1 MVYKIGGSTP
11 TTVKIGG
18 STGIKSATPVT
29 AQKTSTIT
37 PSKPVVSAPKVS
49 VPAAPVVKTS
59 SILSPSLNK
68 TVSEIISTTKKANAV
83 SIPNITVATTPILSP
98 STNKAVADIINVSN
112 QNATVVPKNITVA
125 TVPVLSPSIKV
136 EVDKSIAKSNA
147 SKSLNNIPSPEL
159 SQKLVVQAV
168 PSASDIVSSITSGKS
183 VSETLG
189 KSVEAETVDKASLKD
204 RVTSSSSSNTKPVKS
219 SSQDEN
225 DDDKKTSTTSS
236 SSKSSLPGG
245 VSQSTYDQLT
255 KEGKVYDTKTGTW
268 SVPKKSSVASET
280 SKSTSKSIMSTID
293 PYGLL
298 SSLTQEQIAKNA
310 VTVIKS
316 TFKIENPLNYSYVY
330 GIGYVNPVYNAAK
343 SANLKDKSGNNIRVE
358 PTAIY
363 SAVINGEK
371 ATGITGEELYNS
383 FSGKVDSAS
392 SVKKEEYY
400 VSPGITENLS
410 ETWAAGI
417 AVSNKDRLLNKGWLA
432 ITGIDVAG
440 TSGKPRIID
449 VDPSN
454 PFGAIAVI
462 SRKASNW
469 NIPMDAL
476 TYGTLEARGEGQ
488 AFIDKTASAL
498 LSGKL
503 PSEVVTSD
511 NNLNRGEKLS
521 FLIKYGDAA
530 TIKKI
535 AAANPKA
542 IAEMSQDI
550 GLKWQLESVL
560 GAQTVASV
568 NTKYGSD
575 ASVTKSSTSY
585 KTDMVASAVNEYL
598 IVGSEGM
605 PVAASIFLAVPET
618 TVKGVSNLSGIVAG
632 KSVVGKAAIKEISSG
647 GATLYKVIDDSGKE
661 VGEFKKGET
670 VNGIKVTDAAS
681 AYKASNKV
689 TNEVIELPWT
699 ISTKKVDTIAAKTPA
714 KVESSAAKVSD
725 DLVLPNTDTLS
736 GDVPGVGIK
745 ATKKTGVINKVDE
758 LNARPISD
766 GVYKVSDSSGTEV
779 QALGKTGQEA
789 IANVKAG
796 KYTALDT
803 TAAKVPETVGKSTTE
818 VVKDDIPADYTHQPT
833 GVGADSGSGG
843 YSGGYSSGG
852 TTSTPVATGPV
863 STIVDDAQRGT
874 KAMQVNGEWYI
885 LDKKTGNYMPVAEY
899 DELYYRGSTIPI
911 DETPVTEYPT
921 SFNTD
926 RGVYVRQLADGIIQ
940 AYDNSAK
947 SWIALADYDSA
958 QAAKAAQVAQDIA
971 DANALA
977 AANAKAAAQAQYA
990 EQATY
995 YTTPASSSTVAS
1007 TTVDEVVESLP
1018 SNLNEAS
1025 VTDLAAISDQL
1036 DIADPSTLK
1045 LSADKEAVIWNKNAQ
1060 NAIEELKATTDIA
1073 ALSTDELK
1081 AVESALAYHEGWGK
1095 YDAVSTALF
1104 KTVYNK
1110 FSAATKKIYGVA
1122 VTAIEKVR
1130 ALIPS
1135 FSSGTDDTAT
1145 VMMNLVG
1152 NTPMGRIL
1160 AYTYAADTRV
1170 AFKTSTLD
1178 GIETAL
1184 ATYVRNT
1191 DFYKNLKSSDKA
1203 LTNKVFK
1210 NLLTEESGKAGESL
1224 NTLSAKE
1231 MSNWDNLVATMPD
1244 DVKARMNQ
1252 AQVLLQKDADE
1263 LKQSAK
1269 QGYTEITT
1277 EPSVVPDNEQI
1288 TKLVTES
1295 SSKEPTINLADL
1307 DNSGMVSMYS
1317 KEELPAMYAKRGESL
1332 VENLHQTKTYQNLDD
1347 TGKATLDAALEH
1359 QSSPT
1364 RIYFLNSEA
1373 GVSDLWK
1380 SIKSDTIKYPDAYDA
1395 EKLYHEAASSL
1406 SLGSS
1411 NGVGR
1416 GPNFELALDKLI
1428 AGDTDEARALIKTF
1442 NDLSINADRI
1452 DFLASRANA
1461 KVEQLTVDQIISLGL
1476 DDDKARALLTW
1487 KQNHASKTLSNLYG
1501 TPDSVKT
1508 ALFDEQ
1514 SGKLTQATKTTAL
1527 SDAHELGGRISKLA
1541 DDALDM
1547 DIDTLVTTKGVPE
1560 MHTEKGYN
1568 YIKQQFD
1575 TASGKPESVDIIPG
1589 YEARAGSFNE
1599 NGQLLN
1605 GYIVKGPN
1613 GKYITSSASDVSLA
1627 IKEVRTKFVEAG
1639 QHELDPFDINI
1650 ESAVNKL
1657 DASTITQL
1665 DGLDTASLVR
1675 NPKLYDKMI
1684 SIAPDEMKST
1694 LTVMRDTAIK
1704 VQEEKLIQFDTA
1716 IEELKGVIK
1725 TIDEEFAGM
1734 RKAGC
1739 A

>member
-18 STGIKSATPVT
+18 STGIKSVTPATTQKVSTVT
-29 AQKTSTIT
+29 PLKS
-37 PSKPVVSAPKVS
+37 VVSTPKIS
-49 VPAAPVVKTS
+49 VPTVPVVKTS

-68 TVSEIISTTKKANAV
+68 SVSEIQATKKQANTV
-83 SIPNITVATTPILSP
+83 SIPNVTVATTPILSP
-98 STNKAVADIINVSN
+98 AIKTSVSNIINVSN
-112 QNATVVPKNITVA
+112 QNAEVLPKNITVA
-125 TVPVLSPSIKV
+125 TAPVLSPAIKTTV
-136 EVDKSIAKSNA
+136 
-147 SKSLNNIPSPEL
+147 SKIVAESESLKNISPPEL
-159 SQKLVVQAV
+159 SQKLVVQSV
-168 PSASDIVSSITSGKS
+168 STPSSIISDIVGGKS
-183 VSETLG
+183 VSESLSKDV
-189 KSVEAETVDKASLKD
+189 KSETVDKASLKD
-204 RVTSSSSSNTKPVKS
+204 RVTSSSSSSNTKPVKS
-219 SSQDEN
+219 SSEDES
-225 DDDKKTSTTSS
+225 DDDNKKTTTTSS
-236 SSKSSLPGG
+236 SKKTSLPGG
-245 VSQSTYDQLT
+245 VSQATYDQLT

-268 SVPKKSSVASET
+268 SVPKKVSTASET
-280 SKSTSKSIMSTID
+280 TKSTLKSIMSTID

-298 SSLTQEQIAKNA
+298 SGLTQEQVAKNA
-310 VTVIKS
+310 VAATKT
-316 TFKIENPLNYSYVY
+316 TFKIENPLNYSYVS

-363 SAVINGEK
+363 SAIINGEK

-400 VSPGITENLS
+400 VSPGIAEYIS
-410 ETWAAGI
+410 EKIASGAG
-417 AVSNKDRLLNKGWLA
+417 VSMKDRLLNKKWIA

-454 PFGAIAVI
+454 PFGAIAII
-462 SRKASNW
+462 SRGTVNW
-469 NIPMDAL
+469 DIPMNAL
-476 TYGTLEARGEGQ
+476 TYGTLEARGEGKE
-488 AFIDKTASAL
+488 FIDKTTSAL

-550 GLKWQLESVL
+550 GLKWQLESIL
-560 GAQTVASV
+560 GEQTVASV
-568 NTKYGSD
+568 NTKYGAD
-575 ASVTKSSTSY
+575 TSVTKSSTSY
-585 KTDMVASAVNEYL
+585 KKDMVASAVNEYL

-605 PVAASIFLAVPET
+605 PVAASIILAVPET
-618 TVKGVSNLSGIVAG
+618 AVKGVSKLSGIVAG
-632 KSVVGKAAIKEISSG
+632 KSVIGKAAIKEITSG
-647 GATLYKVIDDSGKE
+647 GATLYKVLDDSGKE
-661 VGEFKKGET
+661 LGEFKKGDT
-670 VNGIKVTDAAS
+670 VNGVKITDAAS

-689 TNEVIELPWT
+689 ANEIIEVPWT
-699 ISTKKVDTIAAKTPA
+699 TSTKKIDTSVAKTSA
-714 KVESSAAKVSD
+714 IVESSVAKVSD
-725 DLVLPNTDTLS
+725 TPIIKSMMPETKPSVVKNMMENFEL
-736 GDVPGVGIK
+736 K
-745 ATKKTGVINKVDE
+745 ATKIGDDLYKVEDSFGNKV
-758 LNARPISD
+758 
-766 GVYKVSDSSGTEV
+766 
-779 QALGKTGQEA
+779 QAIGKTGEEA
-789 IANVKAG
+789 MANVEAG

-803 TAAKVPETVGKSTTE
+803 ATTTAKASETVGKSTTE
-818 VVKDDIPADYTHQPT
+818 VTDEIPADFTHQPT
-833 GVGADSGSGG
+833 GVGGGYDSGS
-843 YSGGYSSGG
+843 SGYSSSG

-899 DELYYRGSTIPI
+899 DELYYGGSTTPI

-921 SFNTD
+921 SFNED
-926 RGVYVRQLADGIIQ
+926 RGVYVRQLTDGTIQ

-947 SWIALADYDSA
+947 SWIKLADYDAA
-958 QAAKAAQVAQDIA
+958 QAAKAAQNAQDLA
-971 DANALA
+971 DAEALA
-977 AANAKAAAQAQYA
+977 TANAKAAAQAQYA
-990 EQATY
+990 EQSTY
-995 YTTPASSSTVAS
+995 YTTPVSSSTTVS
-1007 TTVDEVVESLP
+1007 TTADEVIESLP

-1045 LSADKEAVIWNKNAQ
+1045 LSADKEAVIWNSNAQ
-1060 NAIEELKATTDIA
+1060 KAIEELKATTDIT

-1104 KTVYNK
+1104 KTIYSK

-1210 NLLTEESGKAGESL
+1210 NLLTEKSGKAGESL

-1231 MSNWDNLVATMPD
+1231 MANWDALVATMPD
-1244 DVKARMNQ
+1244 DVKSRMNQ

-1263 LKQSAK
+1263 LKESAK
-1269 QGYTEITT
+1269 LGYTEIKT
-1277 EPSVVPDNEQI
+1277 EPSVVPDNAQI

-1295 SSKEPTINLADL
+1295 SSKEPIINLADL
-1307 DNSGMVSMYS
+1307 DNSGMMSMYS

-1332 VENLHQTKTYQNLDD
+1332 AEKMRQTKTYQSLDEN
-1347 TGKATLDAALEH
+1347 GKRTLDAALNH
-1359 QSSPT
+1359 QANPYKQYNT
-1364 RIYFLNSEA
+1364 ISENN
-1373 GVSDLWK
+1373 VSGLWK
-1380 SIKSDTIKYPDAYDA
+1380 SIKSDATKYPDAYDA

-1411 NGVGR
+1411 DGVGR
-1416 GPNFELALDKLI
+1416 GPNFELALDKF
-1428 AGDTDEARALIKTF
+1428 ANGDVDEARALFRTF
-1442 NDLSINADRI
+1442 SDPDISYERI
-1452 DFLASRANA
+1452 ELLANRANA
-1461 KVEQLTVDQIISLGL
+1461 KVEKLTGEQVTSLGL
-1476 DDDKARALLTW
+1476 DDIRTRYLLEYKQKYAMDALTDRY
-1487 KQNHASKTLSNLYG
+1487 NVLSG
-1501 TPDSVKT
+1501 IPKSVKT
-1508 ALFDEQ
+1508 AVFN
-1514 SGKLTQATKTTAL
+1514 TQERILSASEKTTAL
-1527 SDAHELGGRISKLA
+1527 SDAHAAGGRISKLA

-1547 DIDTLVTTKGVPE
+1547 DIDALMNTKGVPE

-1613 GKYITSSASDVSLA
+1613 GKYITSSASEASLA
-1627 IKEVRTKFVEAG
+1627 IKEVRSKFVDAG
-1639 QHELDPFDINI
+1639 QHELDPFDINM
-1650 ESAVNKL
+1650 ETTVNKL
-1657 DASTITQL
+1657 DSKTITQL

-1675 NPKLYDKMI
+1675 NPKLYNKML

-1694 LTVMRDTAIK
+1694 LTAMRDTAIK

-1716 IEELKGVIK
+1716 IEELRNVIR

-1734 RKAGC
+1734 RKVGC